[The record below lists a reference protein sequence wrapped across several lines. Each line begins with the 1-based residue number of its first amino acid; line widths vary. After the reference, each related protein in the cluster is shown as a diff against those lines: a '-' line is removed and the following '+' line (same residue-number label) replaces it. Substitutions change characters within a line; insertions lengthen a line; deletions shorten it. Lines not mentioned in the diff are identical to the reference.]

1 MFIFIIML
9 IFILISPHSEAVPI
23 ARQVQLTTEIDKNKF
38 AAGEFL
44 DVRFVPEILTVVFD
58 KNIRTFT
65 NVKTNMSVLTS
76 VSDQDA
82 NNGFS
87 ILMTDNTLVCV
98 NSLNQVTTLVSSLDS
113 DTFGFAK
120 ISIDGSEIPI
130 NDRISISKFNIKNNA
145 LWEGYYPVDI
155 SFLEM
160 ANTNLSEGSCSGN
173 ISVRVEFNI

>member
-1 MFIFIIML
+1 MFIFIVMI
-9 IFILISPHSEAVPI
+9 IFIFISPHSDATPV
-23 ARQVQLTTEIDKNKF
+23 ARQVQLTTEINKNKF
-38 AAGEFL
+38 AEGEFL

-65 NVKTNMSVLTS
+65 SVKTNMSVLTS

-87 ILMTDNTLVCV
+87 ILLTDNNLVCV
-98 NSLNQVTTLVSSLDS
+98 NNSNKITTLVPSLDS

-120 ISIDGSEIPI
+120 ISINGFTIPI
-130 NDRISISKFNIKNNA
+130 NGRILISKFNINNNA
-145 LWEGYYPVDI
+145 MWEGYYPVDI

-173 ISVRVEFNI
+173 ISVRIEFNI